1 MADFDHLEGWL
12 EKAASHLSP
21 ERRTQ
26 LARKIGQ
33 QLRASNATRVA
44 ANVEPDGTPMAARKP
59 KADGKPRRL
68 KEKAKRL
75 KSKGRMFP
83 RIELAR
89 NMRAR
94 AEGDHVELSFNPR
107 VARTAEIHHFGEEA
121 PVDPR
126 IANSI
131 RVRYPARPLL
141 GVGARDEQDIMVAAM
156 AFLEGKRLA

>member
-1 MADFDHLEGWL
+1 MADFDELEGWL
-12 EKAASHLSP
+12 EKAAANLSP
-21 ERRTQ
+21 ERRAQ

-33 QLRASNATRVA
+33 QLRASNAARVA
-44 ANVEPDGTPMAARKP
+44 ANVEPDGTPMTVRKP
-59 KADGKPRRL
+59 KADGNPRRL
-68 KEKAKRL
+68 KEKTKRL

-83 RIELAR
+83 KIELAR
-89 NMRAR
+89 NMRAK

-107 VARTAEIHHFGEEA
+107 IAKTAEIHHFGEEA

-141 GVGARDEQDIMVAAM
+141 GLGSGDEQAIMIAAM
-156 AFLEGKRLA
+156 AFLEGK